1 MQWNERMGLA
11 LYTITKAVTAI
22 EHAVFCEELQDNIEV
37 QAELMRNVLEAQ
49 TETAEWIDQYGLQEL
64 HLPAVKACKQ
74 RFLELDQELL
84 LHIQKI
90 QSYGYHLDEI
100 QKAVQLEILT
110 ISKELALLK

>member
-22 EHAVFCEELQDNIEV
+22 ARAVFCEELQDNIEV

-74 RFLELDQELL
+74 RFLELNQELL

-90 QSYGYHLDEI
+90 QSYGYHLEEI
-100 QKAVQLEILT
+100 EQTVQLELITLNKE
-110 ISKELALLK
+110 ISLLS